1 MFGVGGGDVGIEGLQ
16 GSKEDV
22 VVDKELT
29 YGKDEDKGG
38 VKVEVINV
46 DKMEVIGKDEIMEF
60 SSYKG
65 SGIESHRKMKRGSV
79 AKKRKAKTKRHM
91 KWLGM
96 GEN

>member
-1 MFGVGGGDVGIEGLQ
+1 MNPKRKGSQSHHKKLGKVERNEGRGVMFGVGGGDVGIEGLQ

-60 SSYKG
+60 SS
-65 SGIESHRKMKRGSV
+65 
-79 AKKRKAKTKRHM
+79 
-91 KWLGM
+91 
-96 GEN
+96 

>member
-22 VVDKELT
+22 VIDKELT
-29 YGKDEDKGG
+29 YDKDEDKGG

-60 SSYKG
+60 SS
-65 SGIESHRKMKRGSV
+65 
-79 AKKRKAKTKRHM
+79 
-91 KWLGM
+91 
-96 GEN
+96 